1 MATSFSEICDLALV
15 VIDDYKLIHLAS
27 IDEDVF
33 KTYLEG
39 FLIVAISDFD
49 GCKTDL
55 SYNIS
60 NSTFINTLSMKEK
73 SILSKFMVIKW
84 FEKEVNDIKQI
95 NLGLQGRDFKRNS
108 EASNLKE
115 KSEYIDRLREKVKQD
130 ITDYQLSLMIKQVT
144 Q

>member
-1 MATSFSEICDLALV
+1 MATPFSDVTDLALV
-15 VIDDYKLIHLAS
+15 VIDDYKLVQLS
-27 IDEDVF
+27 QIDENAF

-39 FLIVAISDFD
+39 FLVTAIPDFD

-55 SYNIS
+55 SYNLATA
-60 NSTFINTLSMKEK
+60 TFTNDLNVKEK

-84 FEKEVNDIKQI
+84 FEREVNDIKQI

-130 ITDYQLSLMIKQVT
+130 ITDYQLSYMMKQVA

>member
-1 MATSFSEICDLALV
+1 MATPFSVITDLALV
-15 VIDDYKLIHLAS
+15 VIDDYKLVHLS
-27 IDEDVF
+27 NVDEDAF

-39 FLIVAISDFD
+39 FLVTSIPDFD

-55 SYNIS
+55 SYS
-60 NSTFINTLSMKEK
+60 LETATFENDLSIKEQ

-84 FEKEVNDIKQI
+84 FEREVNDVTQI
-95 NLGLQGRDFKRNS
+95 SLGLQGRNFKRNS

-130 ITDYQLSLMIKQVT
+130 ITDYQLSYMMKQVM

>member
-1 MATSFSEICDLALV
+1 MATPFSDVTDLALV
-15 VIDDYKLIHLAS
+15 VIDDYKLVQLS
-27 IDEDVF
+27 QIDEDAF

-39 FLIVAISDFD
+39 FLVTAIPDFD

-55 SYNIS
+55 SYNLATA
-60 NSTFINTLSMKEK
+60 TFENNLNAKEK

-84 FEKEVNDIKQI
+84 FEREVNDIKQI

-130 ITDYQLSLMIKQVT
+130 ITDYQLSYMMKQVA

>member
-1 MATSFSEICDLALV
+1 MATPFSDITDLALV
-15 VIDDYKLIHLAS
+15 VINDYKLVHLAQT
-27 IDEDVF
+27 DEEAF

-39 FLIVAISDFD
+39 FLITAIPDFD

-55 SYNIS
+55 SYDLE
-60 NSTFINTLSMKEK
+60 NSTFVNTLTMKEQ

-84 FEKEVNDIKQI
+84 FERELNDVKQI
-95 NLGLQGRDFKRNS
+95 NLALQGRDFKRNS

-115 KSEYIDRLREKVKQD
+115 KSEYIDRLREKVEQD
-130 ITDYQLSLMIKQVT
+130 ITNYQLSHIMKQVT